1 MVNNMLNPSYTELTD
16 VLNNQQNMDNKI
28 TSRYSI
34 VLAAAKRARQLID
47 GAEAAVRANADKAVS
62 TAVKEMYEGHLDV
75 QLNMDKKQNIGLEM
89 FSDITYIDDVDI
101 DIEEETEE

>member
-1 MVNNMLNPSYTELTD
+1 MMLNPSYTELT
-16 VLNNQQNMDNKI
+16 VSLNKHQNVDNKI

-47 GAEAAVRANADKAVS
+47 GAEAAVFANVDKAVS

-75 QLNMDKKQNIGLEM
+75 RLNNVGNK
-89 FSDITYIDDVDI
+89 TDI
-101 DIEEETEE
+101 DYDMQEELKELGDETEE